1 MKHKSTMP
9 NSKLMTTTFPITVL
23 LHLFFIVL
31 SIYNIFIKDST
42 IAISLSIFS
51 LIIFTS
57 MLTLTINAY
66 INYKRQNNWIGE
78 II

>member
-1 MKHKSTMP
+1 MEQKSTMP
-9 NSKLMTTTFPITVL
+9 KAKLMTTTCPITVL

-51 LIIFTS
+51 LIIFNS

-66 INYKRQNNWIGE
+66 INYKRQNN
-78 II
+78 

>member
-42 IAISLSIFS
+42 IAISLYRS
-51 LIIFTS
+51 LY
-57 MLTLTINAY
+57 LV
-66 INYKRQNNWIGE
+66 
-78 II
+78 

>member
-31 SIYNIFIKDST
+31 SIYIFIKDST

-66 INYKRQNNWIGE
+66 INYKRQNN
-78 II
+78 